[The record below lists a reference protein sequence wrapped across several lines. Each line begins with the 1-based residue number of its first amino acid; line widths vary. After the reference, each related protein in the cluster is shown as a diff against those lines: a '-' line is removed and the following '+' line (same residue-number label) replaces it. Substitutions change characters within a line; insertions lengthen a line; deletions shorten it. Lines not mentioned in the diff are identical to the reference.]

1 MIAGIYY
8 DRGSTNIILY
18 SNAHKAEVDG
28 RPFDSSTRVQG
39 ESFPTRSVTSTCKV
53 NESTVVLE
61 DSVRAAAANADPR
74 NTLGIEAGVELTN
87 HGM

>member
-28 RPFDSSTRVQG
+28 RHLIVRLEFRVNLFLLEVSPVQC
-39 ESFPTRSVTSTCKV
+39 SV
-53 NESTVVLE
+53 NESTVVSE
-61 DSVRAAAANADPR
+61 DGARAAAANADPR
-74 NTLGIEAGVELTN
+74 NTLGIEAGVELPN